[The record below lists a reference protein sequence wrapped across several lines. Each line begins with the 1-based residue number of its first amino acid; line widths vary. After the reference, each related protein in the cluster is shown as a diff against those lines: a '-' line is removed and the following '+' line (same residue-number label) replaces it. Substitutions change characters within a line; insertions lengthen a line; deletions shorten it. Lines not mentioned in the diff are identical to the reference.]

1 MSEKEVLVVNSKI
14 KGYVKAKG
22 LSTSA
27 SVAEKLSDKVRDLIN
42 QAIERAKLDKRK
54 TLMDRDF

>member
-14 KGYVKAKG
+14 KSYVKAKG